1 MNKTEMHI
9 LIKDLTL
16 NYCSHTNTL
25 KNLKSMATLF
35 VHKKLDL
42 PHNFHQ
48 LDELFPLQENIYFF
62 LYVANQVTSK
72 PLGTIIN
79 IS

>member
-1 MNKTEMHI
+1 
-9 LIKDLTL
+9 
-16 NYCSHTNTL
+16 
-25 KNLKSMATLF
+25 MATLF
-35 VHKKLDL
+35 LHKKLDL

-48 LDELFPLQENIYFF
+48 LDELFPLQENTYVL
-62 LYVANQVTSK
+62 LYVSPISDKQ

>member
-1 MNKTEMHI
+1 
-9 LIKDLTL
+9 
-16 NYCSHTNTL
+16 
-25 KNLKSMATLF
+25 MATLF
-35 VHKKLDL
+35 LHKKWDL

-48 LDELFPLQENIYFF
+48 KDELFPMQAIPYF

-72 PLGTIIN
+72 PIGTIIN